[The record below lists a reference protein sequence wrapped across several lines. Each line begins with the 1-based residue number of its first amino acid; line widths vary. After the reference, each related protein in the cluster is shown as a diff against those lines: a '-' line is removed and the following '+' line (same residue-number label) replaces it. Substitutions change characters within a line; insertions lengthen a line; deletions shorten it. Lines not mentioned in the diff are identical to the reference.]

1 MRAILTWILAM
12 GLAVTPALAG
22 AEGTASK
29 ESPAT
34 KGAEGSSPVGKT
46 EASAPKTAA
55 SSVPAAAPKSDAA
68 AKPDSTAK
76 PERSSL
82 EMELQQL
89 REMIQAQTQEL
100 EEQRAALREQ
110 KRKMESLESEIR
122 ESRSASTGTG
132 GAASAAGSPEA
143 AKMDSVVAAQEDL
156 GQKVGKLQTQVD
168 ATKKS
173 LEESIKKIGPFTFS
187 GDLRLRDEPFFGGPT
202 NQSQV
207 RDRFRFRIRFNAN
220 VKLNDEISG
229 GFSLA
234 SGDINDPISTNQTT
248 NQFFTRKPFL
258 LDRAFLNYTPHWFKP
273 LTLTGGKF
281 AYPFYRTEL
290 TWDND
295 LNPEGLA
302 QTLAFKSESKF
313 FKKLTLVGFE
323 LPFSEVA
330 GTATSNRSI
339 HQSDV
344 YGGQIQTQWQFGS
357 RVKFSANTAFYNYI
371 NADPLAVALATANA
385 SNPQSPAIGLLP
397 VGGSSVQ
404 NSVYRVGGVATTA
417 RFASR
422 FGLFDTIA
430 RFDFDTKV
438 PRAPITIL
446 GDYVQNTR
454 ACGNVGA
461 ILAATPTA
469 TPNVACNS
477 RQRNGYWLEA
487 RLGRTAE
494 KGDWQFGYTRMFIE
508 REAVMGAFNFSDLRQ
523 NSNVSQHR
531 LEVFY
536 QAHKNIQ
543 LAFTG
548 LFGRPLVT
556 ATSPAPAEDILK
568 RLQFDVIYKF

>member
-1 MRAILTWILAM
+1 MRAILSWILAM
-12 GLAVTPALAG
+12 GLAVTPVLAG
-22 AEGTASK
+22 TEGTAGK
-29 ESPAT
+29 ESAATNGAGNSSPASKPEAT
-34 KGAEGSSPVGKT
+34 ASKTGSS
-46 EASAPKTAA
+46 SAPA
-55 SSVPAAAPKSDAA
+55 PAPKADA
-68 AKPDSTAK
+68 TAK
-76 PERSSL
+76 PEPTAKPENSSL

-110 KRKMESLESEIR
+110 KKKMESLETEIR
-122 ESRSASTGTG
+122 ESHPVPNGT
-132 GAASAAGSPEA
+132 GAASSANVPPAAA
-143 AKMDSVVAAQEDL
+143 NLDAVIAAQEDL

-207 RDRFRFRIRFNAN
+207 RDRFRFRMRFNAN
-220 VKLNDEISG
+220 VKLNDEFSG

-234 SGDINDPISTNQTT
+234 SGDINDPISTNQTA
-248 NQFFTRKPFL
+248 NQFYTRKPFL
-258 LDRAFLNYTPHWFKP
+258 LDRAFMNYTPHWFKP
-273 LTLTGGKF
+273 LILTGGKF

-302 QTLAFKSESKF
+302 QTLAFKSESAV

-330 GTATSNRSI
+330 GTAATNRSI
-339 HQSDV
+339 HQSVV

-371 NADPLAVALATANA
+371 NADALAVALATANA

-422 FGLFDTIA
+422 FGLLDTIA
-430 RFDFDTKV
+430 RFDFDTHV

-454 ACGNVGA
+454 ACANVGA
-461 ILAATPTA
+461 ILSATPTA

-477 RQRNGYWLEA
+477 RQRSGYWLEA
-487 RLGRTAE
+487 RLGRAAE
-494 KGDWQFGYTRMFIE
+494 KGDWQFAYTRMFIE

-531 LEVFY
+531 LEVYY